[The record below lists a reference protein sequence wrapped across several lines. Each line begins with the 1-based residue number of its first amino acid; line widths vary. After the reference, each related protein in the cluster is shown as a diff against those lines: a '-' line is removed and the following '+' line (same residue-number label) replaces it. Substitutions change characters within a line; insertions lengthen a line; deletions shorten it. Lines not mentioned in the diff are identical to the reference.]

1 MSCCKGWA
9 FAYSDFCVAGVCRH
23 RADGRVQYASF
34 KFYDLGFKQKKYEA
48 DFSIVVPALGNFNK
62 SVLLSNLKKQ
72 SGIRLRGICTA
83 TGMNAAETG
92 KKGWEPIPVP

>member
-1 MSCCKGWA
+1 MAADERGWTQIKKISEFYTSTIVRHHPIKIA
-9 FAYSDFCVAGVCRH
+9 FIGT
-23 RADGRVQYASF
+23 
-34 KFYDLGFKQKKYEA
+34 
-48 DFSIVVPALGNFNK
+48 GNFNK